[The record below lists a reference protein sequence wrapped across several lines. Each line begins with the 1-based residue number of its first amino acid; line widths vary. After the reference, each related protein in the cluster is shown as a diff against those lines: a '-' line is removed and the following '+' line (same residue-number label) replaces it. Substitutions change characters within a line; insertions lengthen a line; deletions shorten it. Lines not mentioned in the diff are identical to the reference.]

1 MSGLLLQTLTPT
13 KLGFWS
19 QTVESTDLQVLSMS
33 HKIINHHNVETQITI
48 HNVGSQTVNASVY
61 ISYLDPSH
69 IQIANLQFD
78 VSILAGDST
87 TKTDTV
93 NLEVEEWA
101 STDVSITEIEEVV
114 TPPASVAYYITV
126 DQTGFNGSDHFTF
139 TDGNVGDQVT
149 LLFENIDTLVD
160 NFHPIQVKSPSGTVL
175 GTTSPLDAGQSDSIT
190 FITTESGTYTFKC
203 VQGCAGHSNLQDGNM
218 IVNP

>member
-1 MSGLLLQTLTPT
+1 M
-13 KLGFWS
+13 
-19 QTVESTDLQVLSMS
+19 
-33 HKIINHHNVETQITI
+33 
-48 HNVGSQTVNASVY
+48 GSETVNASVY
-61 ISYLDPSH
+61 ISYLDSSNTE
-69 IQIANLQFD
+69 IANLQFD
-78 VSILAGDST
+78 VSIIAGDSS
-87 TKTDTV
+87 TKIDRV

-101 STDVSITEIEEVV
+101 STDVSITEIEEAV

-126 DQTGFNGSDHFTF
+126 DQTGFNGSSSMTF

-160 NFHPIQVKSPSGTVL
+160 NFHPIQVKSPSGTIL

-190 FITTESGTYTFKC
+190 FIATESGTYTFKC
-203 VQGCAGHSNLQDGNM
+203 IQGCAGHSNLQDGNM